1 MTAADTKGTILLL
14 DDDNFILTMYSAAF
28 AQSGFQVQAILSP
41 NEALQL
47 LRDGFVADA
56 ILFDIRMPE
65 IDGFAFLDAL
75 RREQLGGKAVKVAL
89 TNQSSEV
96 EKAHAMELGADQYLV
111 KATVIPSEVVNI
123 IAEALAFKNA
133 A

>member
-1 MTAADTKGTILLL
+1 MTAAETKGTILLL
-14 DDDNFILTMYSAAF
+14 DDDNFILTMYTAAF
-28 AQSGFQVQAILSP
+28 VQSGFQAQAILSP

-47 LRDGFVADA
+47 LRDGFTPDA

-65 IDGFAFLDAL
+65 LDGFSFLDAIRHDHL
-75 RREQLGGKAVKVAL
+75 AEKSVKVAL

-96 EKAHAMELGADQYLV
+96 EKAHAEELGADQYLV

-123 IAEALAFKNA
+123 IEEAIIRRRA

>member
-1 MTAADTKGTILLL
+1 MTAMTSKGTILLL
-14 DDDNFILTMYSAAF
+14 DDDNFILTMYAAAF
-28 AQSGFQVQAILSP
+28 VQNGFQAQAVLSP

-47 LRDGFVADA
+47 LRDGYIADA

-65 IDGFAFLDAL
+65 LDGFSFLDAI
-75 RREQLGGKAVKVAL
+75 RREHLAEKAVKVAL

-96 EKAHAMELGADQYLV
+96 EKAHAEELGADQYLV
-111 KATVIPSEVVNI
+111 KATVIPSEVVNMI
-123 IAEALAFKNA
+123 EEALVRRRA